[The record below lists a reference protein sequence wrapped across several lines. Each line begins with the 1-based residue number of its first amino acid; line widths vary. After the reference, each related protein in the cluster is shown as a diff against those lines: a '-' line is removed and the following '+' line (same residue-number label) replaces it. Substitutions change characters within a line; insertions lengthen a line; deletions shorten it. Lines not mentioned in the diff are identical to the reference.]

1 MKKSFDPEKY
11 DMVLCPLCNGDGKL
25 PEDSGG
31 AKICADCGG
40 FGLIKNGKEGSPG
53 KQIEFRDKQFLLPE

>member
-1 MKKSFDPEKY
+1 MKKSSDPEKY
-11 DMVLCPLCNGDGKL
+11 DMVFCPLCNGDGKL

-40 FGLIKNGKEGSPG
+40 FGLIKNGRKVPG
-53 KQIEFRDKQFLLPE
+53 GNK